1 MVDLILLVFVLAV
14 FAAGFW
20 CGAKYRNV
28 AGLKAAIAGWFK

>member
-20 CGAKYRNV
+20 CGQKFHTV
-28 AGLKAAIAGWFK
+28 AGMKEAIAGWFK